1 MHRRRTATASTYRRA
16 LLGSVSKLNH
26 EVRKLP
32 SKPGQL
38 QAAHTSFGMPRRVLV
53 KGMEGVPATVVV
65 TVVQGK
71 VWLSISP
78 PFTWEAIMD
87 PAKVDELVHVLE
99 LAQDEAKQMTAAR
112 SGRAP
117 RQDKAVVRAIT
128 RGPDA

>member
-1 MHRRRTATASTYRRA
+1 MNTLS
-16 LLGSVSKLNH
+16 H
-26 EVRKLP
+26 EVRQFP

-38 QAAHTSFGMPRRVLV
+38 EAAPTSLGMPRRISV

-65 TVVQGK
+65 TVVQDR

-87 PAKVDELVHVLE
+87 PAKVDELVHVLK
-99 LAQDEAKQMTAAR
+99 LAQDEARAIGAAR

-117 RQDKAVVRAIT
+117 RADKSVIRAIT
-128 RGPDA
+128 SKPEA

>member
-1 MHRRRTATASTYRRA
+1 VST
-16 LLGSVSKLNH
+16 LNH
-26 EVRKLP
+26 EVRQLP

-38 QAAHTSFGMPRRVLV
+38 EAASTSLGMPRRVLV

-65 TVVQGK
+65 RVVQGH

-99 LAQDEAKQMTAAR
+99 LAQDEAQQMAAAR
-112 SGRAP
+112 PAGAP
-117 RQDKAVVRAIT
+117 RPGKAVMRAIT
-128 RGPDA
+128 RGSEV